1 MRIWSIHPK
10 YLDPQGLVALWR
22 ETLLAQ
28 KVLQGRTKGYRNHPQ
43 LLRFAEMDSPLLAIG
58 DYLWEIVEE
67 AHERGYAFDAS
78 KVMEHSGKTR
88 MLVTE
93 GQMTFEWEHYLNKT
107 MQRSP
112 VVYERVKKINKPEP
126 HPVFQVTPG
135 EKAVWEKG

>member
-28 KVLQGRTKGYRNHPQ
+28 KVLQGQTKGYRNHPQ
-43 LLRFAEMDSPLLAIG
+43 LLRFTQMDQPLVAIG

-67 AHERGYAFDAS
+67 AHERGYAFDVS
-78 KVMEHSGKTR
+78 KVVSRSGETR
-88 MLVTE
+88 MWVTE
-93 GQMTFEWEHYLNKT
+93 GQLAFEWQHYLNKT

-112 VVYERVKKINKPEP
+112 AVYARVKAISQPEP
-126 HPVFQVTPG
+126 HPLFNVIPG
-135 EKAVWEKG
+135 DKADWEKG